1 MNRIFSAA
9 SPSKAHS
16 HGVNLVTHSPLSRS
30 SATSIAGALALS
42 TTGVAHAHAGQ
53 HGHDW
58 LAALMHLVSEPDHL
72 AGIALVVGVVAAL
85 ALRRLR
91 RGK

>member
-1 MNRIFSAA
+1 
-9 SPSKAHS
+9 
-16 HGVNLVTHSPLSRS
+16 
-30 SATSIAGALALS
+30 LALS
-42 TTGVAHAHAGQ
+42 TTGIAHAHPGQ

-72 AGIALVVGVVAAL
+72 AGIALAVGVVAAL
-85 ALRRLR
+85 VMRRLR

>member
-1 MNRIFSAA
+1 
-9 SPSKAHS
+9 
-16 HGVNLVTHSPLSRS
+16 
-30 SATSIAGALALS
+30 LALS
-42 TTGVAHAHAGQ
+42 TTGIAHAHPGQ

-72 AGIALVVGVVAAL
+72 TGIALAVGVVAAL
-85 ALRRLR
+85 VVRRLR